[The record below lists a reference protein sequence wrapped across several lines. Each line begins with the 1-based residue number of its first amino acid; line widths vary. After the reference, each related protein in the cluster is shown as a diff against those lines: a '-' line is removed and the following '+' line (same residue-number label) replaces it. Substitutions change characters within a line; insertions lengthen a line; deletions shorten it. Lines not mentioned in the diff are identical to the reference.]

1 MKIGEAHR
9 TVRSASSFRIFLFG
23 PPIGNVKLLS
33 NSYVGYV
40 ASVRYYWPRVYR
52 CANIFAQGA
61 SVRQYVGAPMSP
73 SANRQY

>member
-9 TVRSASSFRIFLFG
+9 TVQSASFFWIFLFG

-33 NSYVGYV
+33 NSYVGEV
-40 ASVRYYWPRVYR
+40 ASVRYYWPRVHR
-52 CANIFAQGA
+52 CANILAQGA
-61 SVRQYVGAPMSP
+61 SVRRYDGAPMSP